1 MQIKKLSFLS
11 LIGIAATSCG
21 NTDYFLNDFNVGQ
34 GTGLVGEMVH
44 IPIYGM
50 AAGALKL

>member
-11 LIGIAATSCG
+11 LIGIAASCG

-34 GTGLVGEMVH
+34 GTGLVGEWFH